1 MIPLSPHMDEDLHP
15 GKGRPP
21 AQGQPT
27 GQVESWALTLHSGFG
42 APGSVPVEMGDK
54 YDSCYLPVSLEGL
67 ALKWGR
73 QGRVGH
79 KKGIELACPPLR
91 SALGEQLWEGAS
103 GVQLGGEMVSSSG
116 TRAERGPIFKPYVV
130 VQSLSRV

>member
-1 MIPLSPHMDEDLHP
+1 MNGNITKGYTELSIEDGLLGASGRFVIQLSPHMDEDLHP

-27 GQVESWALTLHSGFG
+27 GQVESWALTLQSGFG
-42 APGSVPVEMGDK
+42 APGSMPVEMGDK
-54 YDSCYLPVSLEGL
+54 YDSCHLSVSLEGL

-79 KKGIELACPPLR
+79 KKGIELACPPLQ
-91 SALGEQLWEGAS
+91 SALGEQLWEGPS
-103 GVQLGGEMVSSSG
+103 GGAAW
-116 TRAERGPIFKPYVV
+116 R
-130 VQSLSRV
+130 